1 MDIILGY
8 FFLVV
13 LLQHRSLGQSC
24 LRRKYGKAGPFL
36 TPRLCSA
43 HSRYIG
49 NNSS

>member
-24 LRRKYGKAGPFL
+24 LRRKYVKAGPFL
-36 TPRLCSA
+36 TPPPPPTYALP
-43 HSRYIG
+43 ILVT
-49 NNSS
+49 